1 MQYYPHR
8 SLSQRI
14 IKSTQCYHTSP
25 TNSAA
30 LRGKYHAWEQ
40 SNLEKAILAKQGGLS
55 YRRAAAMYAI
65 PTTTLYDHMCGNV
78 ELGAKPGPK
87 RYLTGDEEEE
97 LAWFLLELAKIGYP
111 RTKNQ
116 TLALV
121 QQMVDSKGIQKTVS
135 NGWWERFLRRH
146 SELSLRAAVP
156 LSLARAMATDGDVFQ
171 KYFDILEDCLIQNS
185 IFDKPG
191 EIFNCDET
199 GLPLNPDCGKV
210 LTNKGSKNRSYVT
223 GGDKSQVTVLA
234 CTSAAGYAIL
244 PFVIFDRQT
253 LNQAMTRGEVPG
265 TLYGLSRNGWI
276 NSDLFYHW
284 FTNHFLQYAPPT
296 CPLLLLLDG
305 HSSHYSPSTIK
316 LAAENQIVVF
326 VLPPNTT
333 HIAQPLDRGCFSPLK
348 AAWRKYCH
356 MFRSK
361 NPGRVVTRY
370 EFCQIFSRAWFEA
383 MTGNN
388 IVSSFRATG
397 IYPFNSHA
405 FDELITKEPKKPLAE
420 KGNLMYIPL
429 YTPSKHTCRPHVT
442 SMPKTTILTEHS
454 LSDSEIISSPFE
466 TSVLGQRSFDDSCV
480 VAPVPFR
487 RATSLCKFLHLPPP
501 PSQIKTKHGKS
512 SGKVLTSQQNL
523 HLLTEKEK
531 MKQDALKKKE
541 ERKKMMEERRLQ
553 RQPQKRC
560 MLFCTM
566 LHFPEFVSR
575 LCTVIFSSL
584 VCV

>member
-1 MQYYPHR
+1 MQYYPHH

-14 IKSTQCYHTSP
+14 IKSKQCYHTSP

-30 LRGKYHAWEQ
+30 LRGNYHAWEQ

-78 ELGAKPGPK
+78 ELGAKPGLK
-87 RYLTGDEEEE
+87 RYLTDDEEEE
-97 LAWFLLELAKIGYP
+97 LAWFLVELAKIGYP

-121 QQMVDSKGIQKTVS
+121 QQMVDSKGSRRLLVMGGGRGFYAVIL
-135 NGWWERFLRRH
+135 NFLFV
-146 SELSLRAAVP
+146 LQYLF
-156 LSLARAMATDGDVFQ
+156 LFARAMATDGDVFQ

-191 EIFNCDET
+191 PIFNCDET

-210 LTNKGSKNRSYVT
+210 LTNKGSKNPRYIT

-234 CTSAAGYAIL
+234 CTSAAGYAI
-244 PFVIFDRQT
+244 PSFVIFDRQT

-265 TLYGLSRNGWI
+265 TLYGLSWNEWI

-296 CPLLLLLDG
+296 RPLLLLLDG

-333 HIAQPLDRGCFSPLK
+333 HISQPLDRGCFSPLK

-370 EFCQIFSRAWFEA
+370 
-383 MTGNN
+383 G
-388 IVSSFRATG
+388 
-397 IYPFNSHA
+397 
-405 FDELITKEPKKPLAE
+405 
-420 KGNLMYIPL
+420 
-429 YTPSKHTCRPHVT
+429 
-442 SMPKTTILTEHS
+442 
-454 LSDSEIISSPFE
+454 
-466 TSVLGQRSFDDSCV
+466 V
-480 VAPVPFR
+480 VASASKEIYVI
-487 RATSLCKFLHLPPP
+487 LHHAPL
-501 PSQIKTKHGKS
+501 SRVCIKAMHS
-512 SGKVLTSQQNL
+512 
-523 HLLTEKEK
+523 
-531 MKQDALKKKE
+531 DA
-541 ERKKMMEERRLQ
+541 
-553 RQPQKRC
+553 
-560 MLFCTM
+560 
-566 LHFPEFVSR
+566 
-575 LCTVIFSSL
+575 
-584 VCV
+584 